1 MLERIYRLVIKEFIH
16 FFRQKRT
23 VFFLIVPPVIQ
34 LLLFGYVAT
43 TDVNNVATAFYD
55 LDRTDESEEL
65 ARQLEASGYFA
76 ILYRPVAALEIKGL
90 LDRGKV
96 LCAIQLDPGFGKT
109 LRKGRAAAIQVIVD
123 GTDSNTAMIAMGYVN
138 GILNRF
144 AQEFSPRGLSPAG
157 PVAVDIRTR
166 IWYNPS
172 LRSRNYYV
180 PGVIATI
187 VMLTCLILTSM
198 SVVREREVGTMEQ
211 LMVTPIRPIELML
224 GKTIPV
230 AAVGYFDMVLV
241 TVVGTLWFGAPI
253 KGSILL
259 LFLCTG
265 VYLLSV
271 LGIGL
276 FISTISRTQQQAL
289 MATFLFFMPVILL
302 SGFAFPIESM
312 PPFFQYITYVS
323 PLRYFL
329 VIVRGIFLKGTGMAS
344 LWQEILALTALGTII
359 LSISALRFRKRLV

>member
-23 VFFLIVPPVIQ
+23 VFFLVVPPVVQ

-43 TDVNNVATAFYD
+43 TDVNHVSTALYD
-55 LDRTDESEEL
+55 LDKTYESREL
-65 ARQLEASGYFA
+65 ARQFEASQYFD
-76 ILYRPVAALEIKGL
+76 ILYRPAAPYEIKNL

-96 LCAIQLDPGFGKT
+96 LCAVQLNPDFGKN
-109 LRKGRAAAIQVIVD
+109 LRKGYPAQVQVIVD
-123 GTDSNTAMIAMGYVN
+123 GTDSNTALIALGYIN

-144 AQEFSPRGLSPAG
+144 GQEFLPSG
-157 PVAVDIRTR
+157 PSAVPMPVDIRPR
-166 IWYNPS
+166 VWYNPS
-172 LRSRNYYV
+172 LESRNYYV

-187 VMLTCLILTSM
+187 VLLTCLILTSM
-198 SVVREREVGTMEQ
+198 SVVREREIGTMEQ

-241 TVVGTLWFGAPI
+241 TVVGTVWFGVPI

-259 LFLCTG
+259 LVLCTG

-276 FISTISRTQQQAL
+276 FISTISKTQQQAL
-289 MATFLFFMPVILL
+289 MATFLFFMPAILL

-312 PPFFQYITYVS
+312 PPFFQHITYAS

-329 VIVRGIFLKGTGMAS
+329 VIVRGIFLKGIGFES
-344 LWQEILALTALGTII
+344 LWTQILTLFLLGIAI
-359 LSISALRFRKRLV
+359 LSLSASRFRKRLT

>member
-1 MLERIYRLVIKEFIH
+1 MLERIYRLAIKEFIH

-23 VFFLIVPPVIQ
+23 LFFLIVPPVVQ
-34 LLLFGYVAT
+34 LMLFGYVAT
-43 TDVNNVATAFYD
+43 TDVNHVSMAFYD
-55 LDRTDESEEL
+55 LDKTFETRELERHFVASRYFDVVHRPASPQEIRT
-65 ARQLEASGYFA
+65 
-76 ILYRPVAALEIKGL
+76 L

-96 LCAIQLDPGFGKT
+96 LCAIQLNPGFGKD
-109 LRKGRAAAIQVIVD
+109 LRKGYGAEIQVIVD
-123 GTDSNTAMIAMGYVN
+123 GTDSNTALIALGYIN
-138 GILNRF
+138 GILKRYGQGMSPF
-144 AQEFSPRGLSPAG
+144 ALAGLKQP
-157 PVAVDIRTR
+157 VDIKTR
-166 IWYNPS
+166 VWYNPS
-172 LRSRNYYV
+172 LRSRNFYV

-211 LMVTPIRPIELML
+211 LMVTPIRPLELML
-224 GKTIPV
+224 GKTVPV
-230 AAVGYFDMVLV
+230 AAVGYFDMILV
-241 TVVGTLWFGAPI
+241 TVVGTFWFDVPI

-259 LFLCTG
+259 LVVCTS

-329 VIVRGIFLKGTGMAS
+329 VIVRGIFLKGIGFST
-344 LWQEILALTALGTII
+344 LWPDIAALFVLGVSI
-359 LSISALRFRKRLV
+359 LSLSALRFRKRLG